1 MLNLNL
7 TLSGIVTTVDETE
20 LNFIH
25 ESATLYTAMAGK
37 DTKEYNNSVGNTI
50 NYFQMTPE
58 IENRF
63 TGQKVIWAAIS
74 AWSGCFFLTLN

>member
-1 MLNLNL
+1 MTL
-7 TLSGIVTTVDETE
+7 TGIVTTVDETE
-20 LNFIH
+20 LIFIH
-25 ESATLYTAMAGK
+25 ETSTLYTANPGK
-37 DTKEYNNSVGNTI
+37 DTKDYNNSVGNTI

-74 AWSGCFFLTLN
+74 HCQSYDRITL

>member
-37 DTKEYNNSVGNTI
+37 ETKEYKNSVGN
-50 NYFQMTPE
+50 NNKLFQVTPE

-63 TGQKVIWAAIS
+63 TGQKVIWAAITHCQS
-74 AWSGCFFLTLN
+74 YDRITL

>member
-7 TLSGIVTTVDETE
+7 TLSVIVTTVDETE

-50 NYFQMTPE
+50 NYFQVTPE

-74 AWSGCFFLTLN
+74 HCQSYDRITL